1 MLSFRNKLVKTDP
14 EVIRQIAAS
23 TGFFDRQDVQI
34 NVEIAENLLN
44 QKDSE
49 HKFLFADYMDKTVA
63 YVCYGEVPDAK
74 EGTYEIYWLSTLNEY
89 RGLGIGRNLINK
101 LITKLRKKALKRFM
115 SKPTVKINM
124 RQPADSITNAGSN
137 CRPCSPVIM
146 MTMIT
151 AASMRLI

>member
-49 HKFLFADYMDKTVA
+49 HKFLLPIIWIKPLPMFATVRF
-63 YVCYGEVPDAK
+63 PMPKK
-74 EGTYEIYWLSTLNEY
+74 ELMKF
-89 RGLGIGRNLINK
+89 IG
-101 LITKLRKKALKRFM
+101 
-115 SKPTVKINM
+115 S
-124 RQPADSITNAGSN
+124 QP
-137 CRPCSPVIM
+137 
-146 MTMIT
+146 
-151 AASMRLI
+151 

>member
-49 HKFLFADYMDKTVA
+49 HCRL
-63 YVCYGEVPDAK
+63 YG
-74 EGTYEIYWLSTLNEY
+74 
-89 RGLGIGRNLINK
+89 
-101 LITKLRKKALKRFM
+101 
-115 SKPTVKINM
+115 
-124 RQPADSITNAGSN
+124 
-137 CRPCSPVIM
+137 
-146 MTMIT
+146 
-151 AASMRLI
+151 

>member
-49 HKFLFADYMDKTVA
+49 HKFLFVPARAGRLRAA
-63 YVCYGEVPDAK
+63 YRRGGKKGSCSH
-74 EGTYEIYWLSTLNEY
+74 LSMIRDNGAVE
-89 RGLGIGRNLINK
+89 RFVSAARERDGR
-101 LITKLRKKALKRFM
+101 A
-115 SKPTVKINM
+115 V
-124 RQPADSITNAGSN
+124 G
-137 CRPCSPVIM
+137 
-146 MTMIT
+146 
-151 AASMRLI
+151 

>member
-49 HKFLFADYMDKTVA
+49 HKSATVRF
-63 YVCYGEVPDAK
+63 PMPKK
-74 EGTYEIYWLSTLNEY
+74 ELMKF
-89 RGLGIGRNLINK
+89 IG
-101 LITKLRKKALKRFM
+101 
-115 SKPTVKINM
+115 S
-124 RQPADSITNAGSN
+124 QP
-137 CRPCSPVIM
+137 
-146 MTMIT
+146 
-151 AASMRLI
+151 

>member
-49 HKFLFADYMDKTVA
+49 HKCL
-63 YVCYGEVPDAK
+63 
-74 EGTYEIYWLSTLNEY
+74 
-89 RGLGIGRNLINK
+89 
-101 LITKLRKKALKRFM
+101 LR
-115 SKPTVKINM
+115 
-124 RQPADSITNAGSN
+124 
-137 CRPCSPVIM
+137 
-146 MTMIT
+146 
-151 AASMRLI
+151 